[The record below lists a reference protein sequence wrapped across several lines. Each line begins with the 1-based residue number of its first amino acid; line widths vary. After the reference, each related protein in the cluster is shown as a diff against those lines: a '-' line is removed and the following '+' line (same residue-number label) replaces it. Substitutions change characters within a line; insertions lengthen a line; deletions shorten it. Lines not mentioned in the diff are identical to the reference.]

1 MDLGGQSLVART
13 TIALEHRDNSDVD
26 LIGREVLACIRHEE
40 PFEYLDI
47 AGQMD
52 RTDTGD
58 RAYGGKHLVEL
69 AETAVAEFDDDRAR
83 PADQRDQNCVGEA
96 GNPVRDR
103 GSCALDVE
111 HRVDQDFVARETGV
125 PRGHDFDT
133 FVVDEV
139 AHPLRGE
146 IARDS
151 QGAGKVENADT
162 AVRLQRS
169 NQSGIEVA
177 EVPLSVSVLRGRH
190 GEGLSLFYC
199 V

>member
-1 MDLGGQSLVART
+1 
-13 TIALEHRDNSDVD
+13 
-26 LIGREVLACIRHEE
+26 
-40 PFEYLDI
+40 
-47 AGQMD
+47 
-52 RTDTGD
+52 
-58 RAYGGKHLVEL
+58 
-69 AETAVAEFDDDRAR
+69 
-83 PADQRDQNCVGEA
+83 
-96 GNPVRDR
+96 
-103 GSCALDVE
+103 
-111 HRVDQDFVARETGV
+111 
-125 PRGHDFDT
+125 HDFDT
-133 FVVDEV
+133 FLVDEV

-199 V
+199 VGSEQFRNHDSVDSISQKFGQYAHYLVNVRELRKILVRSAAIRD